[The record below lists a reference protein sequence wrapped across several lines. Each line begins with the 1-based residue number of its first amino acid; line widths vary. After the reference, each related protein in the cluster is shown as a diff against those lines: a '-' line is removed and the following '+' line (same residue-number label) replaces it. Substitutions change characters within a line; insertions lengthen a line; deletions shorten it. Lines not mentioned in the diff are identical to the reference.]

1 MSVGAAVRALLRDH
15 VGFSP
20 TTLGHAVYEDA
31 IAARVRATGLPPA
44 LWFERLQEDEAELD
58 ALVEA
63 LVVPE
68 TWFFRDEN
76 PFVELARHARR
87 RSPDAYAPL
96 RVLSLP
102 CASGEE
108 AYSIAIALREAG
120 LQPAQFRVE
129 GVDVSTASLARAAA
143 GLYRSGSFRSPRAEL
158 SKQRWFVASGDHFSL
173 VPEAREG
180 VSFRR
185 GNAMD
190 PSLLRG
196 ALPYDV
202 IFCRNLLI
210 YFERPAREALLTTLR
225 ASLAIGGLLF
235 VGHAESLTGF
245 DDGLRRLADV
255 RAFGYERVHDRD
267 GTPTPA
273 LPLRAPTGTRPT
285 KPLSRDPLPSTPAT
299 ARGTARSHAGHARA
313 ATSLEAER
321 ASRDAPPEEHDP
333 LAAARALADQG
344 ALAEARVLVEE
355 ALSNPTADAFHL
367 LGMICQEEGRLE
379 EAERCLT
386 RAIYL
391 DSEHYA
397 SLVNMALL
405 RERRGDPS
413 AAQFRARA
421 SRQRMKSGEP

>member
-20 TTLGHAVYEDA
+20 ATLGDAVYDDA
-31 IAARVRATGLPPA
+31 IETRLRTTGLSQA
-44 LWFERLQEDEAELD
+44 LWYEKLQRDPSELD

-76 PFVELARHARR
+76 PFVELARHALKRA
-87 RSPDAYAPL
+87 PDPRTPL

-108 AYSIAIALREAG
+108 TYSIAIALREAG
-120 LQPAQFRVE
+120 LQPSQFRVD
-129 GVDVSTASLARAAA
+129 GIDVSTAALSRAAA
-143 GLYRSGSFRSPRAEL
+143 GLYRSVSFRSPRAEA
-158 SKQRWFVASGDHFSL
+158 SKQTWFVPSGDQFAL
-173 VPEAREG
+173 VPSARES
-180 VSFRR
+180 VSFQR
-185 GNAMD
+185 GNALD
-190 PSLLRG
+190 SKLLRG
-196 ALPYDV
+196 APPYDV

-210 YFERPAREALLTTLR
+210 YFDRAARESLVATLR
-225 ASLAIGGLLF
+225 SSLTVGGLLF

-245 DDGLRRLADV
+245 DNGLRRLPDV
-255 RAFGYERVHDRD
+255 RAFGYERIKD
-267 GTPTPA
+267 GEAVLTLAQPPRLLSTQHHTKQPA
-273 LPLRAPTGTRPT
+273 REHRAAVPVG
-285 KPLSRDPLPSTPAT
+285 PSPSSVAVP
-299 ARGTARSHAGHARA
+299 A
-313 ATSLEAER
+313 ATSDTADR
-321 ASRDAPPEEHDP
+321 AHDP
-333 LAAARALADQG
+333 LGAARALANQG
-344 ALAEARVLVEE
+344 ALAEARTLVEE
-355 ALSNPTADAFHL
+355 ALSSPSADAFHL
-367 LGMICQEEGRLE
+367 LGMICQEEGRFD

-421 SRQRMKSGEP
+421 SRQRMKSGES

>member
-20 TTLGHAVYEDA
+20 ATLGDSVYEDA
-31 IAARVRATGLPPA
+31 IAARVRATGLSPA
-44 LWFERLQEDEAELD
+44 LWYERLQHDASELD

-76 PFVELARHARR
+76 PFIELARHARKR
-87 RSPDAYAPL
+87 APDSRAPL
-96 RVLSLP
+96 AVLSLP

-108 AYSIAIALREAG
+108 TYSIAIALREAG
-120 LQPAQFRVE
+120 LQPSQFRVD
-129 GVDVSTASLARAAA
+129 GIDVSMVSLARAAA
-143 GLYRSGSFRSPRAEL
+143 GLYRSGSFRSSRAEL
-158 SKQRWFVASGDHFSL
+158 SKQQWFVPTGDQFSL
-173 VPEAREG
+173 VPAARES

-190 PSLLRG
+190 PNLLRG
-196 ALPYDV
+196 APPYDV

-210 YFERPAREALLTTLR
+210 YFDRPAREALVATLR
-225 ASLAIGGLLF
+225 SSLAMGGLLF
-235 VGHAESLTGF
+235 LGHAESLTGF
-245 DDGLRRLADV
+245 DDGLRRLPDV
-255 RAFGYERVHDRD
+255 RAFGYERI
-267 GTPTPA
+267 GNSGASPA
-273 LPLRAPTGTRPT
+273 LAQPPRPASVGRVTKAPR
-285 KPLSRDPLPSTPAT
+285 SDPWPPA
-299 ARGTARSHAGHARA
+299 AVAASGEARSRAG
-313 ATSLEAER
+313 LEPPR
-321 ASRDAPPEEHDP
+321 ASASPSAASTDTAGAARDP

-344 ALAEARVLVEE
+344 ALAEARTLVEE
-355 ALSNPTADAFHL
+355 ALLSPTADAFHL
-367 LGMICQEEGRLE
+367 LGMICQEEGRFE

-391 DSEHYA
+391 DNEHYA

-421 SRQRMKSGEP
+421 SRQRMKSGES